1 MRLHEI
7 KTSEFPQ
14 ANFNLDMF
22 WASLLKILRFA
33 VLNQCDVILLLA
45 PPKKWIQD
53 VFRCAPAKVRDD
65 QEIALAVGSLKF
77 DQILKATAMNFIE
90 FLSMLDPFAG
100 FVYVNIIK
108 PYQTNVIFWGGT

>member
-33 VLNQCDVILLLA
+33 VLNQCDVILLLETLQYDTA

-77 DQILKATAMNFIE
+77 DQILKAIARNFIE
-90 FLSMLDPFAG
+90 FLSCWILLQALYML
-100 FVYVNIIK
+100 
-108 PYQTNVIFWGGT
+108 T

>member
-1 MRLHEI
+1 
-7 KTSEFPQ
+7 
-14 ANFNLDMF
+14 MF